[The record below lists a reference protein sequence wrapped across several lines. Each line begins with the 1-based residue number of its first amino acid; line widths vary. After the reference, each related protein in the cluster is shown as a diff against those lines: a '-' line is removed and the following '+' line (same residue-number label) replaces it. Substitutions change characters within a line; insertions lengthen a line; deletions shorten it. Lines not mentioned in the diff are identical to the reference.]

1 MTRQPQRK
9 MRGDLYNG
17 LTERLAILLYDLY
30 DNENRPDVS
39 RKDIMQCFYGS
50 KYRAHYGSHPMPAWW
65 QMLGEKHARADVKL
79 IDHWTVPERK
89 FIINLVKD
97 GIQLDII
104 KKCFGV
110 NNQFLT
116 DLEKIKP
123 FMEEKKSGFVP
134 VVEPEEGDEETQ
146 IPVSNNDEEFDV
158 YSIADPVMR
167 NYANSQMAIYKAKV
181 DFSNPV
187 NVSTVR
193 SMIVL
198 QIRLRTLERQLANPD
213 LSDAKLDEVR
223 KSYETLRATYSK
235 ASNDV
240 AMLESQKE
248 MVIEGETF
256 DDVLL
261 HIKEALREWRDV
273 EMPIRLEESGLI
285 EEMVRLHKVDM
296 GTNPEK
302 NVKTVE
308 RKDPNKTRNTDPFFV
323 LGNFN
328 KQSSEMMPIES
339 DGEE

>member
-9 MRGDLYNG
+9 MRGALYNG
-17 LTERLAILLYDLY
+17 LTERLAILLYNLW

-39 RKDIMQCFYGS
+39 RKDVLQCFYGS
-50 KYRAHYGSHPMPAWW
+50 KYRAHYGSHPLPPWW
-65 QMLGEKHARADVKL
+65 QMLGEKHSRANVKP
-79 IDHWTVPERK
+79 IENWTIPEKK
-89 FIINLVKD
+89 FIIALVKD
-97 GIQLDII
+97 GIELDTI
-104 KKCFGV
+104 KKCFGITA
-110 NNQFLT
+110 QFVT
-116 DLEKIKP
+116 NLEKIKP
-123 FMEEKKSGFVP
+123 FMEENRGGFVP
-134 VVEPEEGDEETQ
+134 VMETEDGDEAQ

-158 YSIADPVMR
+158 YSISDTIMR
-167 NYANSQMAIYKAKV
+167 KYANTQMAIYKAKV

-223 KSYETLRATYSK
+223 KSYETLRTTYSK

-248 MVIEGETF
+248 MIREGETF

-285 EEMVRLHKVDM
+285 EEMVKLHKVDM
-296 GTNPEK
+296 GANPEK
-302 NVKTVE
+302 NVKAVE

-323 LGNFN
+323 IGTFN

>member
-1 MTRQPQRK
+1 MTKP
-9 MRGDLYNG
+9 LFNG
-17 LTERLAILLYDLY
+17 LSERLAIWLYSLW

-39 RKDIMQCFYGS
+39 HADVLKCFYGS
-50 KYRAHYGSHPMPAWW
+50 KYRGHYGSHPLPTWW
-65 QMLGEKHARADVKL
+65 GMLGDRHARAKVSP
-79 IDHWTVPERK
+79 IEHWTVPEK
-89 FIINLVKD
+89 KHIINLVKD
-97 GIQLDII
+97 GIPLDII

-110 NNQFLT
+110 NEQFVT
-116 DLEKIKP
+116 ELEKIKP
-123 FMEEKKSGFVP
+123 FMEEKRSGFVP
-134 VVEPEEGDEETQ
+134 VVESEDGDEEPQ
-146 IPVSNNDEEFDV
+146 IPPSNNDEEFDI
-158 YSIADPVMR
+158 YSISDPVMR

-193 SMIVL
+193 SMIIL
-198 QIRLRTLERQLANPD
+198 QIRLRKLEQQLVNPD

-223 KSYETLRATYSK
+223 RSYETLRTTYSK

-248 MVIEGETF
+248 MIREGETF

-273 EMPIRLEESGLI
+273 EMPLRLEESGLI

-296 GTNPEK
+296 GSNPEK
-302 NVKTVE
+302 NVKAVE

-323 LGNFN
+323 MGNFN